1 MKTKELPD
9 YLIVAAAGEFE
20 AGLAVSLQFGMR
32 KKGSISFIAFIFKSP
47 ITLTKAELHERLDQ
61 IRNLSLMGFAD
72 PSECFDGT
80 IEVKILSEKEIH
92 DAIKRY
98 HGFAMAMQFPA
109 EYLNHL
115 EASLRINPKSDCLVA
130 CEMVY

>member
-1 MKTKELPD
+1 MKIEALPE

-20 AGLAVSLQFGMR
+20 AGLAVGVQFGMR
-32 KKGSISFIAFIFKSP
+32 KKSAISFIAFIFKSP
-47 ITLTKAELHERLDQ
+47 ITLTKTELLERFDQ
-61 IRNLSLMGFAD
+61 IRKSSLMDFAD
-72 PSECFDGT
+72 SRECFDGT

-92 DAIKRY
+92 DAIKHY
-98 HGFAMAMQFPA
+98 HVCARAMQFPA

-115 EASLRINPKSDCLVA
+115 KASLRINPKSDCLVA

>member
-1 MKTKELPD
+1 MKTGLPE
-9 YLIVAAAGEFE
+9 YLIVAAAGEFG

-32 KKGSISFIAFIFKSP
+32 KTGPISFIAFIFKSP
-47 ITLTKAELHERLDQ
+47 VTLAKIELLERFDQ
-61 IRNLSLMGFAD
+61 IRNLSPMAD
-72 PSECFDGT
+72 PRECFDGT
-80 IEVKILSEKEIH
+80 IEVKILTKKEIH
-92 DAIKRY
+92 DAIKHY
-98 HGFAMAMQFPA
+98 HVWMRSMKFPA